1 MWHTMP
7 GTCGSSKTLT
17 HTLSFGESALN
28 VVLTQP
34 KSVARAELI
43 DITTSAA
50 TKKIDFIRKSPLRH
64 SINSRA
70 GYPFVC
76 RTICNTTQDSALIR
90 PNRGTRRWHL
100 SRIYQ
105 SQSQAATYLS
115 RDFP

>member
-50 TKKIDFIRKSPLRH
+50 TKKSDFIRKSPLRH
-64 SINSRA
+64 SLNSRA

-76 RTICNTTQDSALIR
+76 RTICKANILFLGNTSICPVTKGILTDCLREIV
-90 PNRGTRRWHL
+90 P
-100 SRIYQ
+100 
-105 SQSQAATYLS
+105 
-115 RDFP
+115 